1 MSKESIVVT
10 FFGFLGG
17 QAGAIDGTDKIYN
30 QL

>member
-1 MSKESIVVT
+1 MGKESIAIT
-10 FFGFLGG
+10 FFGFLGS